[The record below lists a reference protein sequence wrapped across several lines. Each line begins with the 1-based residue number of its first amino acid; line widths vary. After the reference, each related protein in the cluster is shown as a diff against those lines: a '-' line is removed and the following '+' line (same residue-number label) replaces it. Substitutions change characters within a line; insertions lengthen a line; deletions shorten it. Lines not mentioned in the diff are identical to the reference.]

1 MATEFSDLDDWLKAL
16 LLRLD
21 PARRRTVNRRVAYD
35 LRRSQRDRIA
45 GQRNPDGSAYIP
57 RKTGSKSLRS
67 KKGTIKRRSM
77 FARLRTQTHLKARS
91 TADGLDVGFSGRS
104 AQIARTHHYGDIY
117 TSATGQ
123 RFVTPKRELL
133 GLTDGEF
140 QMLIDAYL
148 KYLAGDQ

>member
-1 MATEFSDLDDWLKAL
+1 MPAQFSDLDDWLKAL

-21 PARRRTVNRRVAYD
+21 PAQRRVVNRRVAYE

-45 GQRNPDGSAYIP
+45 GQRNPDGSAYTP
-57 RKTGSKSLRS
+57 RKTSSKNIRS
-67 KKGTIKRRSM
+67 KKGAIKRRSM

-91 TADGLDVGFSGRS
+91 TADGLEVGFSGRS
-104 AQIARTHHYGDIY
+104 AKVARVHHFGDIY

-133 GLTDGEF
+133 GLTDSEME
-140 QMLIDAYL
+140 MLIDAYL
-148 KYLAGDQ
+148 KYLSGH